1 MLISCIQMNPQNDM
15 KENLNLTLN
24 LITKA
29 AKTGSEIV
37 VLPEMFSYMG
47 DESLRKNTK
56 NKIGEGTFEELQ
68 IAARE
73 LNINL
78 VAGTHSEEIK
88 GIPHKVYNTCVTFDK
103 KGEIISTYRKLH
115 LFNLRDKNGNP
126 LYCESDSFESGEAP
140 QGYTIDSNE
149 GLWNALN
156 IICYDLRF
164 PEIIRN
170 NVTKK
175 IKPYDIV
182 FVPAAFTWQTGK
194 DHWEVLLRARAI
206 ENQCYIVACNQT
218 GTFFNGQKKNF
229 GNSMVIDPWGR
240 IVARMGEECGILTT
254 EIHKEMIDD
263 SRLRLPAL
271 SDRKIN

>member
-1 MLISCIQMNPQNDM
+1 MLISCIQVNPQNDV
-15 KENLNLTLN
+15 KENLNIALK
-24 LITKA
+24 LISEA
-29 AKTGSEIV
+29 AKAGSEIV
-37 VLPEMFSYMG
+37 VLPEMFTYMG

-56 NKIGEGTFEELQ
+56 NKIGEGVFEELK

-73 LNINL
+73 LNIIL
-78 VAGTHSEEIK
+78 IAGSHSEEIK
-88 GIPHKVYNTCVTFDK
+88 DKTNKVFNTCLAFNK

-115 LFNLRDKNGNP
+115 LFNLKDKNGNP
-126 LYCESDSFESGEAP
+126 LYCESDSYESGEFP
-140 QGYTIDSNE
+140 QGYTIDTKE
-149 GLWNALN
+149 GTWNALN

-175 IKPYDIV
+175 TKPYDII
-182 FVPAAFTWQTGK
+182 FIPAAFTWQTGK

-218 GTFFNGQKKNF
+218 GTFFNGQKKNY

-240 IVARMGEECGILTT
+240 IVARMGEECGILST
-254 EIHKEMIDD
+254 EIHKELIDD
-263 SRLRLPAL
+263 SRVRLPAL
-271 SDRKIN
+271 TDRKLF